1 MAVHFSGELQV
12 PDWKKGWRNPSSMVM
27 KHVREKLDL
36 LKGRHID
43 DRGGEWRP
51 YKKRS
56 RWRLTTCGWLCL
68 TTVRPVSEGNC
79 LALRLTMSDDSQTS
93 LSKQPSGV
101 RQMTMVA
108 SDSQTNALKLSGTK
122 WRQSPHSA
130 KNAGSVPL
138 VLLVFCLCLEM
149 FPWLTLHSGC
159 CFIHCCWVCQPFF
172 LLSVN
177 LMPVRLVRACR
188 TQSA

>member
-101 RQMTMVA
+101 RQSDKCAETVRHKMT
-108 SDSQTNALKLSGTK
+108 SEPSQCKKCWISATGAAGVLFMSWNVPLIDIAFWMLFHSLLLSMPTIFF
-122 WRQSPHSA
+122 A
-130 KNAGSVPL
+130 FCEFNAG
-138 VLLVFCLCLEM
+138 
-149 FPWLTLHSGC
+149 
-159 CFIHCCWVCQPFF
+159 
-172 LLSVN
+172 
-177 LMPVRLVRACR
+177 
-188 TQSA
+188 